1 MGSKFHYSYWPTN
14 YCKAFS
20 TIFVEYISCTIS
32 CVQQMIYTQITPT
45 EKTQTGHHRLP
56 AIFLEISSLLKTTLY
71 VRVIFFSFWKGYYFR
86 FQLCRPLF
94 SLDPPNDL
102 TAWVAM
108 GVLCT
113 WWQKTRLLICIVE
126 TRIWGSWTLLRL
138 NKIMNVSHALQMS
151 WNYVNI
157 SLENTNRVKQSDRS
171 RWLPVSVRQGKPQ
184 FPKNNLSSAL
194 RDLKHPLQGA

>member
-1 MGSKFHYSYWPTN
+1 MGSKFNYSYWPIN

-20 TIFVEYISCTIS
+20 TIFEECISCTVS

-45 EKTQTGHHRLP
+45 EKIQTGHHGLP
-56 AIFLEISSLLKTTLY
+56 AIFLEISSLLKTILY
-71 VRVIFFSFWKGYYFR
+71 VRVIFFSFWKGYYFI

-94 SLDPPNDL
+94 SLEPPNDL

-126 TRIWGSWTLLRL
+126 TRIWDSWTLRL
-138 NKIMNVSHALQMS
+138 NKITNVTHALQIPRTMQKLLIIAKLAPGITVCQPS
-151 WNYVNI
+151 
-157 SLENTNRVKQSDRS
+157 
-171 RWLPVSVRQGKPQ
+171 
-184 FPKNNLSSAL
+184 
-194 RDLKHPLQGA
+194 PLQKSIFTPTHFLHYANTISRSHF